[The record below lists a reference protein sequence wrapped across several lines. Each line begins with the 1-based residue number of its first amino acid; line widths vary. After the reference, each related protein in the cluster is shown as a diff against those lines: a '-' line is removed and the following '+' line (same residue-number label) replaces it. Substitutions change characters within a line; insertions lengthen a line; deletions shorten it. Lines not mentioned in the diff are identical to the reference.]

1 MRLPRWLLV
10 TLNIYALVLAAIMI
24 WPFLQMVL
32 TSVTSDVV
40 FPPRYLSLTGWSNV
54 LWPDY
59 FRAMLVSL
67 RMGFWAA
74 LLVIGMCLPA
84 AYAIERRRFRGRSLL
99 GALIFVP
106 AIFPT
111 ITYGIAIGVY
121 LALYA
126 IQLKGSFFLVV
137 LATATWT
144 IPLVTRVIQGS
155 LATTDV
161 VYEEA
166 ALVMG
171 SSPIRTFY
179 KITLPLIA
187 PGVITAG
194 AIAFT
199 SAATNFTIPW
209 LMGSTEVPV
218 AVHIYADV
226 AKLGFTPQTAVQ
238 VLVMQLVVLGIVQV
252 LFRVFQKQFRGA
264 FA

>member
-1 MRLPRWLLV
+1 VRLPRWLFA
-10 TLNIYALVLAAIMI
+10 TLNLYALMLAAILI
-24 WPFLQMVL
+24 LPFLQVVL

-40 FPPRYLSLTGWSNV
+40 FPPRYFSLARWLDV
-54 LWPDY
+54 RWPDF

-67 RMGFWAA
+67 RLGFWVT
-74 LLVIGMCLPA
+74 LLMIAICLPA
-84 AYAIERRRFRGRSLL
+84 AYAIERRRFRGRSAL
-99 GALIFVP
+99 GALIFMP

-111 ITYGIAIGVY
+111 ITYGIAIGTYIAMYV
-121 LALYA
+121 
-126 IQLKGSFFLVV
+126 IQYTGAFSLVII
-137 LATATWT
+137 ATATWT

-155 LATTDV
+155 IATTDV

-171 SSPIRTFY
+171 ASPIRTFF

-209 LMGSTEVPV
+209 LMGSTEQPV
-218 AVHIYADV
+218 AVYIYQDV
-226 AKLGFTPQTAVQ
+226 AKLGFTPQTAIQ
-238 VLVMQLVVLGIVQV
+238 VLVMQVVILGIVQV
-252 LFRVFQKQFRGA
+252 LLRVFRKQFRGA

>member
-1 MRLPRWLLV
+1 MRLPRWLFA
-10 TLNIYALVLAAIMI
+10 TLNLYALVLATILI
-24 WPFLQMVL
+24 WPFLQIVL
-32 TSVTSDVV
+32 TSVSSDVV
-40 FPPRYLSLTGWSNV
+40 FPPRYFSLAGWSGV
-54 LWPDY
+54 LWPDF

-67 RMGFWAA
+67 RLGFWVT
-74 LLVIGMCLPA
+74 LMMILICLPA
-84 AYAIERRRFRGRSLL
+84 AYAIERRRFPGRSAL
-99 GALIFVP
+99 GALIFMP

-121 LALYA
+121 IAMYV
-126 IQLKGSFFLVV
+126 IQYTGDFSLVV
-137 LATATWT
+137 IATATWT

-155 LATTDV
+155 IATTDV

-171 SSPIRTFY
+171 ASPIRTFF

-199 SAATNFTIPW
+199 SAATNFTVPW
-209 LMGSTEVPV
+209 LMAAKDKPV
-218 AVHIYADV
+218 AVFIYEDV
-226 AKLGFTPQTAVQ
+226 AKLGFTPQTAIQ
-238 VLVMQLVVLGIVQV
+238 VLVMQIIILGIVQV
-252 LFRVFQKQFRGA
+252 LLRVFRKQFRGA

>member
-1 MRLPRWLLV
+1 MRLPRWLFI
-10 TLNIYALVLAAIMI
+10 TLNIYALMLAVIMI
-24 WPFLQMVL
+24 WPFLQILV
-32 TSVTSDVV
+32 TSVTSDVT
-40 FPPRYLSLTGWSNV
+40 FPPHNFSILAWSNV

-59 FRAMLVSL
+59 FKSMLVSL
-67 RMGFWAA
+67 RMGLFATII
-74 LLVIGMCLPA
+74 VIAMCLPA
-84 AYAIERRRFRGRSLL
+84 AYAIERRRFPGRSAL

-126 IQLKGSFFLVV
+126 IQWQGAFPLVV

-144 IPLVTRVIQGS
+144 IPLVVRVIQGS
-155 LATTDV
+155 VATTDV

-171 SSPIRTFY
+171 ASPVNTFFRV
-179 KITLPLIA
+179 TLPLIA

-199 SAATNFTIPW
+199 SAATNFTVPW
-209 LMGSTEVPV
+209 LMGSTEQPV
-218 AVHIYADV
+218 AIFIYQDV
-226 AKLGFTPQTAVQ
+226 GKLGFTPQTAVE
-238 VLVMQLVVLGIVQV
+238 VLVMQLIVLGIVQF
-252 LFRVFQKQFRGA
+252 LFLVFRKQFRGA

>member
-1 MRLPRWLLV
+1 MRLPRWLFT
-10 TLNIYALVLAAIMI
+10 TLNIYALILATIMI

-32 TSVTSDVV
+32 TSVTSDVT
-40 FPPRYLSLTGWSNV
+40 FPPRYFSVLAWSNV

-67 RMGFWAA
+67 RMGFWAT
-74 LLVIGMCLPA
+74 LLVISMCLPA
-84 AYAIERRRFRGRSLL
+84 AYAIERRRFPGRSAL

-121 LALYA
+121 LAMYA
-126 IQLKGSFFLVV
+126 IQWQGAFPLVI

-155 LATTDV
+155 IATTDV

-171 SSPIRTFY
+171 ASPIRTFF
-179 KITLPLIA
+179 KVTLPLIA

-209 LMGSTEVPV
+209 LMGTSEQPV
-218 AVHIYADV
+218 AVFIYQDV
-226 AKLGFTPQTAVQ
+226 ARLGFTPQTAVQ
-238 VLVMQLVVLGIVQV
+238 VLVMQIVILGIVQV
-252 LFRVFQKQFRGA
+252 LFRVFRNQFRGA

>member
-10 TLNIYALVLAAIMI
+10 TLNLYALILAAIML

-32 TSVTSDVV
+32 TSITSDVV
-40 FPPRYLSLTGWSNV
+40 FPPRYFSLTGWGTV
-54 LWPDY
+54 RWLDY
-59 FRAMLVSL
+59 LRTMLVSL
-67 RMGFWAA
+67 RMGIAA
-74 LLVIGMCLPA
+74 TVVVIAICLPA
-84 AYAIERRRFRGRSLL
+84 AYAIERRKFPGRSGL

-121 LALYA
+121 LAMYA
-126 IQLKGSFFLVV
+126 PQWKGTFLIVV
-137 LATATWT
+137 LASATWT
-144 IPLVTRVIQGS
+144 IPLVVRTIQGS

-171 SSPIRTFY
+171 ASPLRAFF

-199 SAATNFTIPW
+199 SAATNFTVPW
-209 LMGSTEVPV
+209 LMGANEKPV
-218 AVHIYADV
+218 AVFIYEDV
-226 AKLGFTPQTAVQ
+226 GKLGFTPQTAIQ
-238 VLVMQLVVLGIVQV
+238 VLVMQLVILGIVQV
-252 LFRVFQKQFRGA
+252 LFLVFRKQFRGA

>member
-1 MRLPRWLLV
+1 MRLPRWLFV
-10 TLNIYALVLAAIMI
+10 TLNIYALMLAAIML

-40 FPPRYLSLTGWSNV
+40 FPPRYFSVTAWSNV

-59 FRAMLVSL
+59 FKTMLVSL

-74 LLVIGMCLPA
+74 VLLIAICLPA
-84 AYAIERRRFRGRSLL
+84 AYAIERRRFPGRSAL

-106 AIFPT
+106 AMFPI

-126 IQLKGSFFLVV
+126 IQWKGSFPIVV
-137 LATATWT
+137 LAAATWT
-144 IPLVTRVIQGS
+144 VPLVTRVIQGS

-171 SSPIRTFY
+171 ASPLRTFF

-199 SAATNFTIPW
+199 STATNFTVPW
-209 LMGSTEVPV
+209 IMGSNEKPL
-218 AVHIYADV
+218 AVFIYEDIG
-226 AKLGFTPQTAVQ
+226 KLGFTPQTAVQ
-238 VLVMQLVVLGIVQV
+238 VLVMQLVILGIVQV
-252 LFRVFQKQFRGA
+252 LFFVFRKQFRGA

>member
-1 MRLPRWLLV
+1 VRLPRWLFV
-10 TLNIYALVLAAIMI
+10 TLNMYALVLATIMI
-24 WPFLQMVL
+24 WPFLQMVV

-40 FPPRYLSLTGWSNV
+40 FPPRYFNLAGWTTV
-54 LWPDY
+54 LWRDF

-67 RMGFWAA
+67 RMGFWVT
-74 LLVIGMCLPA
+74 LLAIAICLPA
-84 AYAIERRRFRGRSLL
+84 AYAIERRRFPGRSAL

-121 LALYA
+121 IAMYA
-126 IQLKGSFFLVV
+126 IQFQGSFSLIVV
-137 LATATWT
+137 ATATWT

-155 LATTDV
+155 VATTDV

-171 SSPIRTFY
+171 ASPIRTFF

-209 LMGSTEVPV
+209 LMGALEQPV
-218 AVHIYADV
+218 TVFLYQDV
-226 AKLGFTPQTAVQ
+226 AKLGFTPQLSIQ
-238 VLVMQLVVLGIVQV
+238 VLVMQIVILGMVQV
-252 LFRVFQKQFRGA
+252 LFRAFRKQFRGA

>member
-1 MRLPRWLLV
+1 VRLPRWLFV
-10 TLNIYALVLAAIMI
+10 TLNIYALVLAIILI
-24 WPFLQMVL
+24 WPFLQLVL

-40 FPPRYLSLTGWSNV
+40 FPPRYFSLKGWSEV

-67 RMGFWAA
+67 RLGFWVT
-74 LLVIGMCLPA
+74 LLMIVICLPA
-84 AYAIERRRFRGRSLL
+84 AYAIERRRFPGRSAL
-99 GALIFVP
+99 GALIFMP
-106 AIFPT
+106 AIFPS

-121 LALYA
+121 IAMYV
-126 IQLKGSFFLVV
+126 IQYTGAFPLVI
-137 LATATWT
+137 LATATFT
-144 IPLVTRVIQGS
+144 VPLVTRVIQGS
-155 LATTDV
+155 IATTDV

-171 SSPIRTFY
+171 ASPIRTFF

-199 SAATNFTIPW
+199 SAATNFAIPW
-209 LMGSTEVPV
+209 LMTAKEKPV
-218 AVHIYADV
+218 AVFIYEDT
-226 AKLGFTPQTAVQ
+226 AKLGFTPLTAIQ
-238 VLVMQLVVLGIVQV
+238 VLVMQLVILGIVQV
-252 LFRVFQKQFRGA
+252 LFRVFRKQFRGA

>member
-1 MRLPRWLLV
+1 MRLPRWLMV
-10 TLNIYALVLAAIMI
+10 TLNIYALILAAIMI
-24 WPFLQMVL
+24 WPFLQMLL

-40 FPPRYLSLTGWSNV
+40 FPPRYFSLLAWSNV

-67 RMGFWAA
+67 RMGFWAT
-74 LLVIGMCLPA
+74 LLVIAMCLPA
-84 AYAIERRRFRGRSLL
+84 AYAIERRKFRGRSAL

-121 LALYA
+121 IALYA
-126 IQLKGSFFLVV
+126 IQLQGAFPLVI

-155 LATTDV
+155 IATTDV

-171 SSPIRTFY
+171 ASPIRGFF

-199 SAATNFTIPW
+199 STATNFTIPW
-209 LMGSTEVPV
+209 LMGTTEQPV
-218 AVHIYADV
+218 AVFIYQDV

-238 VLVMQLVVLGIVQV
+238 VLVMQIVILGIVQV

>member
-1 MRLPRWLLV
+1 MRLPRWILV
-10 TLNIYALVLAAIMI
+10 TLNLYALILAAIML

-40 FPPRYLSLTGWSNV
+40 FPPRYFSLTGWESVRWN
-54 LWPDY
+54 DY
-59 FRAMLVSL
+59 VKTMLVSL
-67 RMGFWAA
+67 RMGFASTI
-74 LLVIGMCLPA
+74 LVIAICLPA
-84 AYAIERRRFRGRSLL
+84 AYAIERRKFPGRSAL

-111 ITYGIAIGVY
+111 VTYGIAIGVY
-121 LALYA
+121 LAMYA
-126 IQLKGSFFLVV
+126 TQWKGSFLIVV

-144 IPLVTRVIQGS
+144 IPLVVRTLQGS

-171 SSPIRTFY
+171 ASPLRAFF
-179 KITLPLIA
+179 KVTLPLIA

-199 SAATNFTIPW
+199 SAATNFTVPW
-209 LMGSTEVPV
+209 LMGANEKPV
-218 AVHIYADV
+218 AVYIYEDV
-226 AKLGFTPQTAVQ
+226 GKLGFTPQTAIQ
-238 VLVMQLVVLGIVQV
+238 VLVMQLVILGIVQV
-252 LFRVFQKQFRGA
+252 LFLVFRKQFRGA

>member
-1 MRLPRWLLV
+1 L
-10 TLNIYALVLAAIMI
+10 YALILAVIMI

-40 FPPRYLSLTGWSNV
+40 FPPRYLSLAGWGSV
-54 LWPDY
+54 LWKDY

-67 RMGFWAA
+67 RMGFWVT
-74 LLVIGMCLPA
+74 LLAIAVCLPA
-84 AYAIERRRFRGRSLL
+84 AYAIERRRFPFRSAL

-111 ITYGIAIGVY
+111 VTYGIAIGVY
-121 LALYA
+121 IAMYA
-126 IQLKGSFFLVV
+126 IQFQGAFPLVI

-155 LATTDV
+155 VATTDV

-171 SSPIRTFY
+171 ANQVRTFF
-179 KITLPLIA
+179 KVTLPLIA

-209 LMGSTEVPV
+209 LMGTTEQPV
-218 AVHIYADV
+218 TVFIYQDV
-226 AKLGFTPQTAVQ
+226 AKLGFTPPTAIQ
-238 VLVMQLVVLGIVQV
+238 VLVMQLVILGIVQV
-252 LFRVFQKQFRGA
+252 LFRVFRKQFRGA